1 MDLHMT
7 RFTAIL
13 LSLFVASLGAA
24 GCSGADGQSNTDTD
38 VAADVVDAVD
48 TTDDSVDV
56 ADVGDDEGS
65 VDSGDDSVD
74 GVDDTGIDAPPD
86 APEDVGPD
94 GFFDPDVTDDSGE
107 DSGPSG
113 PVEIYSIDPVRGP
126 VVGGTPVLVLG
137 YGFTPETD
145 ILING
150 RRLESFD
157 FVDEETILGRT
168 PENAAG
174 TWDLKVIGTGGD
186 AVLEDAFTY
195 FATLAITDVE
205 PDAGPTRGGV
215 PVTVRG
221 TGFTDDARVSV
232 DGQLGIDVRYVDSTR
247 IEFVVPPGIAGL
259 ADVRVTSV
267 NGSVLAADAFRYYE
281 DITLEAVVPAAG
293 STVGGYQVDLI
304 GAGFLNDVEVY
315 FGESLAV
322 ASLIDANTLRVTAPA
337 GAAGLVDVRVEAA
350 GRLGDVL
357 AGGFLY
363 VAPEGVEGIDA
374 VLPAVGPTAGG
385 NLVTIAGRGLADAD
399 VVRFGP
405 STATIRSAGE
415 NSVVVTAPARAA
427 GLVDVTVEVD
437 GITYTA
443 VDAYRFEPGISVSEV
458 SPSSGPIEGG
468 STVTISGAGFTA
480 DSTVRFGAVGARSV
494 RYIGAA
500 TLEAV
505 TPPNTLGFV
514 DVSVSSSGR
523 TGRLQNGFRYTTI
536 AGVSTMT
543 PTRGSIAGN
552 TYVVIR
558 GSGFDA
564 DTTAF
569 FDGIESPSVTLLDPS
584 TIAVRTPPHAAGAAT
599 VTVNVGGETLTL
611 RDRFNYYNPF
621 SDALGW
627 WGGPINGSVNVTV
640 IDITTGSFVPNA
652 FVTLHLRAAD
662 SRYTGVTDANG
673 QVTISYPEV
682 VGPQNVSASAAGF
695 SSVTV
700 TNVDAENVIIALA
713 SPVPPSP
720 GGGGEEW
727 PIISGTLTGLDK
739 ITDPGPNEVLIAVI
753 RNTTDSPGGQ
763 NPPGTGYTEVVYTDG
778 ETSYPYSLP
787 VRPGDMAVVAICGVY
802 NEVSGEFTPLY
813 MGVARRIFTR
823 MGEAYT
829 YNLDCNISMDQF
841 IDFKFIAS
849 PLAPGGAEVNQA
861 IPYLDFGGEGG
872 IDLLRIAE
880 GTTEIITGDHM
891 APLDAPELE
900 GVRYYMVGQAVPRA
914 ANLPFSV
921 AYARDVTDPDA
932 LVTFGPLAPPPTLR
946 YPAAPARQLVERR
959 FEWALE
965 TSVRPDFYY
974 AFITDLAQE
983 VTYWEVWLP
992 GDETSFNL
1000 PFFPPDSPV
1009 EDLPREPLV
1018 FIVLAI
1024 DAISFDYDAF
1034 EFNDFG
1040 AQNWNSY
1047 SANGWVIYN

>member
-1 MDLHMT
+1 MT
-7 RFTAIL
+7 RLSAL
-13 LSLFVASLGAA
+13 LLALFVATLGLS
-24 GCSGADGQSNTDTD
+24 GCSGSTGPGAPDTGL
-38 VAADVVDAVD
+38 DA
-48 TTDDSVDV
+48 SDV
-56 ADVGDDEGS
+56 ADVTE
-65 VDSGDDSVD
+65 
-74 GVDDTGIDAPPD
+74 DTGDP
-86 APEDVGPD
+86 GPD
-94 GFFDPDVTDDSGE
+94 GSDEGEPDRGSDAGADAGLDAGDANTADAEPDDGPDSFFDPDVDDDAGG
-107 DSGPSG
+107 DAGPSG
-113 PVEIYSIDPVRGP
+113 PVEVYSIDPVRGP
-126 VVGGTPVLVLG
+126 IAGGTPVLVLG
-137 YGFTPETD
+137 YGFTPETE
-145 ILING
+145 ILLNG

-168 PENAAG
+168 PENVAG
-174 TWDLKVIGTGGD
+174 TWDLKVTTASGD

-195 FATLAITDVE
+195 FANLSVGIVE
-205 PDAGPTRGGV
+205 PDAGPTRGGI

-247 IEFVVPPGIAGL
+247 LEFVVPPGIVGL

-267 NGSVLAADAFRYYE
+267 NGSVAALDAFRYYE
-281 DITLEAVVPAAG
+281 DITLEAVVSAAG
-293 STVGGYQVDLI
+293 ATTGGYLVDVR
-304 GAGFLNDVEVY
+304 GTGFLNDVVVY
-315 FGESLAV
+315 FGESLATATLV
-322 ASLIDANTLRVTAPA
+322 DSTTLRVVVPA
-337 GAAGLVDVRVEAA
+337 GSAGVVDVRVEAE

-357 AGGFLY
+357 DGGFQY
-363 VAPEGVEGIDA
+363 IAAAGDDGIVA
-374 VLPAVGPTAGG
+374 VLPNAGPTTGG
-385 NLVTIAGRGLADAD
+385 NTVTIAGRGLADAD
-399 VVRFGP
+399 AVRFGP
-405 STATIRSAGE
+405 SSATIVSTDE
-415 NSVVVTAPARAA
+415 NSVVVTAPARAP
-427 GLVDVTVEVD
+427 GLVDVSVDVGVE
-437 GITYTA
+437 TYTLGG
-443 VDAYRFEPGISVSEV
+443 AYRFEPGITVSEV
-458 SPSSGPIEGG
+458 SPASGPIEGG
-468 STVTISGAGFTA
+468 TTVTISGAGFTA

-500 TLEAV
+500 TLEVV
-505 TPPNTLGFV
+505 TPPNTLGLL
-514 DVSVSSSGR
+514 DVSVSSAGR
-523 TGRLQNGFRYTTI
+523 VGRLQNAYRYTTTP
-536 AGVSTMT
+536 GVSTMT
-543 PTRGSIAGN
+543 PTRGAIAGN

-558 GSGFDA
+558 GSGFDR

-569 FDGIESPSVTLLDPS
+569 FDGVAALSVTLLDPS
-584 TIAVRTPPHAAGAAT
+584 TIAVRTPPRAPGAAV

-640 IDITTGSFVPNA
+640 IDITTGSFIPDA

-662 SRYTGVTDANG
+662 SRYTGVTNANG

-682 VGPQNVSASAAGF
+682 VGPQNVSASAVGF

-713 SPVPPSP
+713 SPPPASP
-720 GGGGEEW
+720 GGEGESW
-727 PIISGTLTGLDK
+727 PVLSGTLTGLDK

-753 RNTTDSPGGQ
+753 RNTTPSPGGQ
-763 NPPGTGYTEVVYTDG
+763 NPPGTGYTEVRYTDG
-778 ETSYPYSLP
+778 ATSYPYSLP
-787 VRPGDMAVVAICGVY
+787 VRPGDMALVAICGVY
-802 NEVSGEFTPLY
+802 NEVSGDFTPLY
-813 MGVARRIFTR
+813 MAVERRIFAR

-829 YNLDCNISMDQF
+829 YDLDCSISMDQF

-849 PLAPGGAEVNQA
+849 PLAAGGAEVNQA

-891 APLDAPELE
+891 VSLDVPALE
-900 GVRYYMVGQAVPRA
+900 GARYYMIGQAVPRA

-921 AYARDVTDPDA
+921 AYARDITNPDA
-932 LVTFGPLAPPPTLR
+932 LVTFGPMIPPASLR

-959 FEWALE
+959 FEWALD
-965 TSVRPDFYY
+965 TATRPDFYY
-974 AFITDLAQE
+974 AFITDIAQE
-983 VTYWEVWLP
+983 TTYWEVWLP

-1000 PFFPPDSPV
+1000 PFFPPDAPV